1 MTPVVKLWLRLLGI
15 AVLTLIGGAAM
26 YGIIYAPRFFK
37 VLAMLVLVL
46 GIYLLYLMVKHWLT
60 EISASRKNASFTEA
74 EIIED

>member
-1 MTPVVKLWLRLLGI
+1 
-15 AVLTLIGGAAM
+15 M